1 MDLVP
6 MTATTRPA
14 NSVRSTFLLWLIWIL
29 WLPLFIPAIVD
40 LLQHHRSLV
49 WVVASLLGAGI
60 FFALY
65 LWVSWLSAKGLASH
79 EIRLFPTGVALWAPV
94 LGLFSLATILT
105 SMNGLSWG
113 GLFIYTSSGAAG
125 WLPTKKAAVV
135 VVALVGFVGIVVLLK
150 DNATSALSAITFVG
164 IVGAIVIAFSW
175 SVTNSQQLRIARE
188 QLSRTAA
195 VNEER
200 LRIARDLHDLLGH
213 NLSLIALKSELA
225 RRLVGVAPDRAAAEI
240 SDIEQVARQALQ
252 EVREAVASYRQPTL
266 ASELHG
272 AREMLAVA
280 GIAYHYEGAE
290 DVTGALPAAVE
301 SALAWAVREGV
312 TNVIRHSHA
321 RHCTIRLARNEETI
335 RVEVIDDGIGTA
347 VPAVDESVVVGA
359 VGGGGNGLR
368 GLAERVA
375 ALGGYCE
382 AGAVEGGGFRVMVTE
397 PLTQVAS
404 GAQPAS
410 NANNTNNTNNANN
423 TGNTGVQNTIG
434 ASQA

>member
-1 MDLVP
+1 MIDLVP
-6 MTATTRPA
+6 VTATTHPA

-29 WLPLFIPAIVD
+29 WLPLFIPAVID
-40 LLQHHRSLV
+40 LLQHHRSLL
-49 WVVASLLGAGI
+49 WTVVSLLGAGL

-65 LWVSWLSAKGLASH
+65 LRVSWLSARGLASH
-79 EIRLFPTGVALWAPV
+79 EMRLFPTGVALWAPV

-105 SMNGLSWG
+105 SMNGFSWG

-125 WLPTKKAAVV
+125 WLPPKKAAVV
-135 VVALVGFVGIVVLLK
+135 ITALVAYVGVVVLLK
-150 DNATSALSAITFVG
+150 DNAASALSAITFVG
-164 IVGAIVIAFSW
+164 IVGAIVIAFNW
-175 SVTNSQQLRIARE
+175 FVTNNQQLRIARE

-252 EVREAVASYRQPTL
+252 EVREALASYRQPTL

-290 DVTGALPAAVE
+290 DVTSALPAVVE
-301 SALAWAVREGV
+301 SALAWAVREGI

-321 RHCTIRLARNEETI
+321 RQCTICLARNEGTI

-347 VPAVDESVVVGA
+347 VPAVDKSVAVGV

-368 GLAERVA
+368 GLAERMA

-382 AGAVEGGGFRVMVTE
+382 AGTVEGGGFRVMVTA
-397 PLTQVAS
+397 PLTQVTS

-410 NANNTNNTNNANN
+410 NASD
-423 TGNTGVQNTIG
+423 TGNTGAQNTIG